1 LDVRPDDLLKLDSQL
16 CFALYACSKE
26 VIRLY
31 KPYLEPYGLTYTQYI
46 TLLVLWEKDDLSV
59 SELGSRLLL
68 DSGTLT
74 PLLKKLEKLELVERV
89 RSARDERSVQVCLTE
104 KGRSLKEHFLDLP
117 QKMFCCTGL
126 APEEALRLKEMLSQ
140 LLGNIR
146 AVQKDTV

>member
-1 LDVRPDDLLKLDSQL
+1 MLKLDSQL

-31 KPYLEPYGLTYTQYI
+31 KPYLDPYGLTYTQYI
-46 TLLVLWEKDDLSV
+46 TLLVLWEQDNLSV
-59 SELGSRLLL
+59 SELGSKLLL

-89 RSARDERSVQVCLTE
+89 RSAHDERSVLVRLTE
-104 KGRSLKEHFLDLP
+104 KGKQLKENFLGLP

-126 APEEALRLKEMLSQ
+126 NPEEALQLKATLSG
-140 LLGNIR
+140 LLGKIR
-146 AVQKDTV
+146 TVKNDTD